1 MKSQR
6 SNAWALLPIKG
17 WREASNR
24 LDTLLYYEFA
34 QAAQRRCN
42 QGESRIQS
50 ARLIRASMLD
60 RMNRFR
66 EYGACEAESERCL
79 MRNICGI
86 LKLSESCFF
95 KSV

>member
-1 MKSQR
+1 MSTQH

-17 WREASNR
+17 WKEASNR

-34 QAAQRRCN
+34 QAAQRRRN

-50 ARLIRASMLD
+50 ARFIRASMLD

-66 EYGACEAESERCL
+66 EYGAREVKPEQHL
-79 MRNICGI
+79 IRNICGI
-86 LKLSESCFF
+86 LKLPENCFF
-95 KSV
+95 

>member
-1 MKSQR
+1 MNIQH

-17 WREASNR
+17 WKEASNR

-50 ARLIRASMLD
+50 ARLIRENMLD

-66 EYGACEAESERCL
+66 AYGAREAESERHLIRTIYRMLPVQSKVC
-79 MRNICGI
+79 RG
-86 LKLSESCFF
+86 
-95 KSV
+95 